1 MDKLNKKTIIIGIVV
16 AILIVAGIVALAL
29 FNSKGKDT
37 TEKDLEAVTT
47 LFETRIF
54 GMTTHYPTQYKG
66 TEKLYEADETKYEDL
81 HRNVVLN
88 VASNYANDH
97 EGTITSN
104 NMIQQLEKMGYKSED
119 YIVALD
125 GAVMT
130 EGVEKIFGKE
140 LTPGSGNNDNTFG
153 FDFIYV
159 PTLNVYLKVK
169 SSANFPT
176 DGTHYV
182 DYKIIESKTK
192 DNKVNMTIA
201 NAYVHIIGNKVVY
214 TSDKEASKDIYDTT
228 TDDKNGIKDEYLDKF
243 QKYTVTFNYDEET
256 KEFTFDS
263 IKKEK

>member
-1 MDKLNKKTIIIGIVV
+1 MDKLNKKTIIIGVIV

-47 LFETRIF
+47 LYEKYIF
-54 GMTTHYPTQYKG
+54 GLTTHYPTQYSG
-66 TEKLYEADETKYEDL
+66 TDKLYVADETKYEDL

-88 VASNYANDH
+88 VAANYAKEH

-104 NMIQQLEKMGYKSED
+104 NMLYQLESMGYKSSD
-119 YIVALD
+119 YIIALD
-125 GAVMT
+125 GAVMA

-140 LTPGSGNNDNTFG
+140 LQPGSGNNDNLFG

-159 PTLNVYLKVK
+159 PSLNVYLKVK
-169 SSANFPT
+169 GTASFPT

-201 NAYVHIIGNKVVY
+201 IAYVHIIEGKVVY
-214 TSDKEASKDIYDTT
+214 TSDKEANKDVYETT
-228 TDDKNGIKDEYLDKF
+228 TDDKTGIKEEHLDKF

>member
-1 MDKLNKKTIIIGIVV
+1 MDKLNKKTIIIG
-16 AILIVAGIVALAL
+16 LIVAVLIIAGIVALAL
-29 FNSKGKDT
+29 FNSKGNDT

-54 GMTTHYPTQYKG
+54 GLTTHYPTQYKG
-66 TEKLYEADETKYEDL
+66 TDKLYDADETKYEDL

-88 VASNYANDH
+88 VAAEYAKEH
-97 EGTITSN
+97 EGIITAN
-104 NMIQQLEKMGYKSED
+104 NMLKQLEVMGYKSED

-125 GAVMT
+125 GAVMA

-140 LTPGSGNNDNTFG
+140 LASGSGNNDNTFG

-169 SSANFPT
+169 GSANFPT
-176 DGTHYV
+176 DGKHYV

-201 NAYVHIIGNKVVY
+201 IAYVHIIGDKVIY
-214 TSDKEASKDIYDTT
+214 TSDKEANKNIYETT
-228 TDDKNGIKDEYLDKF
+228 LDDKDGIKDEHLKKF
-243 QKYTVTFNYDEET
+243 QKYTVTFNYNEKT

-263 IKKEK
+263 IKKVK